1 MAESQVP
8 SPSDANLDVDDDTL
22 KAIAKVYSSR
32 AAVYFRLGNYQETLN
47 DATAAV
53 TLQPT
58 FIEAI
63 QRGASACV
71 KLKRYEEATSWCDK
85 GLAIDKNNKT
95 LVDLQAKCVSE
106 PDTAQETKRGNTK
119 SVPVT
124 HTATGQVNIVTT
136 KRGLV

>member
-1 MAESQVP
+1 MAESQVT

-85 GLAIDKNNKT
+85 GLAVSFETWLLNSFCSLK
-95 LVDLQAKCVSE
+95 LQ
-106 PDTAQETKRGNTK
+106 
-119 SVPVT
+119 VPLPS
-124 HTATGQVNIVTT
+124 G
-136 KRGLV
+136 K